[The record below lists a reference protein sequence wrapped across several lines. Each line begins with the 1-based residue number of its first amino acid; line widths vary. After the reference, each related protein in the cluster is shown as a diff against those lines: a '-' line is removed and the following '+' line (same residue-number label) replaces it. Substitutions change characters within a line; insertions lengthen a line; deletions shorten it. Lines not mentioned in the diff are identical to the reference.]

1 MLLYQLAKLQFQYY
15 AVRAEQRLMI
25 RAPTFG
31 FQVASLAPLSCE
43 LFPPSLPIT
52 SRAIQ
57 QLRRLMT
64 TLNHRFLHATLKS
77 MPQSMQASLSILV
90 ARSKKPLFPALMQAF
105 LIQAR

>member
-1 MLLYQLAKLQFQYY
+1 MFR
-15 AVRAEQRLMI
+15 V
-25 RAPTFG
+25 PTFG
-31 FQVASLAPLSCE
+31 FQVAFRAPLSCE

-64 TLNHRFLHATLKS
+64 TLSRRFLHAISKS

-90 ARSKKPLFPALMQAF
+90 ARSKKPLFPALMLAF